1 MTRSKT
7 MHNHATHGLPRWL
20 GALCGMLMALT
31 LALPASAATEEP
43 DALVKRV
50 SEEVLQILK
59 EHQDNP
65 GGAEVQALVKAK
77 VLGHFDFAR
86 MAALAA
92 GLSWRKA
99 TPEQKTELTDQFRTL
114 LVRTY
119 ASALGKF
126 KGQTLEFDPQRKS
139 EDQRKAI
146 VRSRLLQPGVEAI
159 TVDYKMVAAGSGWK
173 VYDVSV
179 DGVSLVTT
187 YRDAFAEEA
196 RANGVDGLIRM
207 LTDKNAALA
216 SDKAA

>member
-1 MTRSKT
+1 MQDD
-7 MHNHATHGLPRWL
+7 ATHCLPRWV
-20 GALCGMLMALT
+20 GALWGMLMALT
-31 LALPASAATEEP
+31 LALPATAATEEP

-50 SEEVLQILK
+50 SGEVLQILK

-65 GGAEVQALVKAK
+65 GGAEVQALVKQK
-77 VLGHFDFAR
+77 VLGHFDFQR

-126 KGQTLEFDPQRKS
+126 KGQSLEFDPQRKS

-146 VRSRLLQPGVEAI
+146 VRSRLLQPGAEAI

>member
-1 MTRSKT
+1 MHHDATRSRR
-7 MHNHATHGLPRWL
+7 RWT
-20 GALCGMLMALT
+20 GALSVLLMALA

-50 SEEVLQILK
+50 SEEVLQIL
-59 EHQDNP
+59 HQHKDNP
-65 GGAEVQALVKAK
+65 GGPEVQAQVKEM

-92 GLSWRKA
+92 GLSWRAA
-99 TPEQKTELTDQFRTL
+99 TPAQKTELTDQFRTL

-139 EDQRKAI
+139 EDQHKAI
-146 VRSRLLQPGVEAI
+146 VRSRLLQPGQEAI
-159 TVDYKMVAAGSGWK
+159 TVDYKMVAASSGWK

-207 LTDKNAALA
+207 LSDKNAALA

>member
-1 MTRSKT
+1 MQHVARD
-7 MHNHATHGLPRWL
+7 ALPPRIGSLW
-20 GALCGMLMALT
+20 GMLLALM
-31 LALPASAATEEP
+31 LALPALAQAPEEP
-43 DALVKRV
+43 DALVERV
-50 SEEVLQILK
+50 SGEVLQILK
-59 EHQDNP
+59 DHQSNP
-65 GGAEVQALVKAK
+65 GSAEVQAMVKDK

-92 GLSWRKA
+92 GLSWRSA
-99 TPEQKTELTDQFRTL
+99 TPAQKAELTEQFRTL

-119 ASALGKF
+119 SSALGKF
-126 KGQTLEFDPQRKS
+126 KGQKLEFDPQRKS

-146 VRSRLLQPGVEAI
+146 VRSRLLQPGAEAI
-159 TVDYKMVAAGSGWK
+159 TVDYKMIASASGWK

-216 SDKAA
+216 SDGAA

>member
-1 MTRSKT
+1 
-7 MHNHATHGLPRWL
+7 MHNDATRCLPRWV
-20 GALCGMLMALT
+20 GALWGMLMALA
-31 LALPASAATEEP
+31 LALPATAATEEP

-50 SEEVLQILK
+50 SGEVLQILK
-59 EHQDNP
+59 EHQANP
-65 GGAEVQALVKAK
+65 GGAEVQALVKEK

-99 TPEQKTELTDQFRTL
+99 TPEQKAELTDQFRTL

-139 EDQRKAI
+139 ADERKAI
-146 VRSRLLQPGVEAI
+146 VRSRLLQPGAEPI
-159 TVDYKMVAAGSGWK
+159 TVDYKMVAASSGWK

>member
-1 MTRSKT
+1 MRNDTT
-7 MHNHATHGLPRWL
+7 HAPARRV
-20 GALCGMLMALT
+20 GALWGMLMALM
-31 LALPASAATEEP
+31 LALPATAATEEP

-50 SEEVLQILK
+50 SEQVLQIL
-59 EHQDNP
+59 EENQDNP
-65 GGAEVQALVKAK
+65 GGAKVQALVKEK

-159 TVDYKMVAAGSGWK
+159 TVDYKMVSASSGWK

>member
-1 MTRSKT
+1 
-7 MHNHATHGLPRWL
+7 MHNDTTHSLSRRV
-20 GALCGMLMALT
+20 GAFCGMLMALM
-31 LALPASAATEEP
+31 LALPATAATEEP

-99 TPEQKTELTDQFRTL
+99 TPEQKAELTDQFRTL

-139 EDQRKAI
+139 ADERKAI
-146 VRSRLLQPGVEAI
+146 VRSRLLQPGAEPI
-159 TVDYKMVAAGSGWK
+159 TVDYKMVAASSGWK

>member
-1 MTRSKT
+1 
-7 MHNHATHGLPRWL
+7 MHKDATHSLPRWV
-20 GALCGMLMALT
+20 GALWVMLMT
-31 LALPASAATEEP
+31 LALPATAATAATEEP

-50 SEEVLQILK
+50 SGEVLQILK

-65 GGAEVQALVKAK
+65 GGAEVQALVKQK
-77 VLGHFDFAR
+77 VLGHFDFQR

-126 KGQTLEFDPQRKS
+126 KGQSLEFDPQRKS

-146 VRSRLLQPGVEAI
+146 VRSRLLQPGAEAI

>member
-1 MTRSKT
+1 
-7 MHNHATHGLPRWL
+7 MHNNAIHCLPRWV
-20 GALCGMLMALT
+20 GALWGMLMALT
-31 LALPASAATEEP
+31 LALPATAATEEP
-43 DALVKRV
+43 DALVRRV

-65 GGAEVQALVKAK
+65 GGAEVQALVKQK

-126 KGQTLEFDPQRKS
+126 KGQSLEFDPQRKS

-146 VRSRLLQPGVEAI
+146 VRSRLLQPGAEAI

>member
-1 MTRSKT
+1 
-7 MHNHATHGLPRWL
+7 MHNDTTHCLPRWV
-20 GALCGMLMALT
+20 GALWVMLTALT
-31 LALPASAATEEP
+31 LALPATAATEEP

-65 GGAEVQALVKAK
+65 GGAEVQALVKQK
-77 VLGHFDFAR
+77 VLGHFDFQR

-126 KGQTLEFDPQRKS
+126 KGQSLEFDPQRKS

-146 VRSRLLQPGVEAI
+146 VRSRLLQPGAEAI

>member
-1 MTRSKT
+1 
-7 MHNHATHGLPRWL
+7 MHNDATRCLPRWV
-20 GALCGMLMALT
+20 GALWGMLMALT
-31 LALPASAATEEP
+31 LALPATAAAEEP

-50 SEEVLQILK
+50 SGEVLQILK
-59 EHQDNP
+59 EHQADP
-65 GGAEVQALVKAK
+65 GGAEVQALVKEK

-99 TPEQKTELTDQFRTL
+99 TPEQKAELTDQFRTL

-139 EDQRKAI
+139 ADQRKAI
-146 VRSRLLQPGVEAI
+146 VRSRLLQPGAEAI
-159 TVDYKMVAAGSGWK
+159 TVDYKMVAASSGWK

-196 RANGVDGLIRM
+196 RANGVDGLIKM

>member
-1 MTRSKT
+1 MHHDATRS
-7 MHNHATHGLPRWL
+7 LRRWT
-20 GALCGMLMALT
+20 GALSVLLIALA

-50 SEEVLQILK
+50 SEEVLQIL
-59 EHQDNP
+59 EENRDNP
-65 GGAEVQALVKAK
+65 GGAKVQALVKEK

-146 VRSRLLQPGVEAI
+146 VRSRLLQPGAEAI
-159 TVDYKMVAAGSGWK
+159 TVDYKMVAASSGWK

-207 LTDKNAALA
+207 LSDKNAALA

>member
-1 MTRSKT
+1 
-7 MHNHATHGLPRWL
+7 MHNETTHSLPRRV
-20 GALCGMLMALT
+20 GAFWGMLMALM
-31 LALPASAATEEP
+31 LALPATAATEEP

-59 EHQDNP
+59 ENQDNP
-65 GGAEVQALVKAK
+65 GGAKVQALVKEK

-99 TPEQKTELTDQFRTL
+99 TPEQKTELTEQFRTL

-159 TVDYKMVAAGSGWK
+159 TVDYKMVAASSGWK

-207 LTDKNAALA
+207 LTDKNATLA

>member
-1 MTRSKT
+1 
-7 MHNHATHGLPRWL
+7 
-20 GALCGMLMALT
+20 
-31 LALPASAATEEP
+31 
-43 DALVKRV
+43 
-50 SEEVLQILK
+50 
-59 EHQDNP
+59 
-65 GGAEVQALVKAK
+65 
-77 VLGHFDFAR
+77 

-126 KGQTLEFDPQRKS
+126 KGQSLEFDPQRKS

-146 VRSRLLQPGVEAI
+146 VRSRLLQPGAEAI

>member
-1 MTRSKT
+1 MHHDATRS
-7 MHNHATHGLPRWL
+7 LRRWT
-20 GALCGMLMALT
+20 GALSVLLMALA

-59 EHQDNP
+59 ENQDNP
-65 GGAEVQALVKAK
+65 GGAKVQALVKEK

-146 VRSRLLQPGVEAI
+146 VRSRLLQPGAEAI
-159 TVDYKMVAAGSGWK
+159 TVDYKMVAASSGWK

-179 DGVSLVTT
+179 DGVSPVTT

-207 LTDKNAALA
+207 LSDKNAALA

>member
-1 MTRSKT
+1 MQHVARD
-7 MHNHATHGLPRWL
+7 ALPRRT
-20 GALCGMLMALT
+20 GALWGMLLALM
-31 LALPASAATEEP
+31 LALPALAQPPEEP
-43 DALVKRV
+43 DALVERV
-50 SEEVLQILK
+50 SGEVLQILK
-59 EHQDNP
+59 DHQGNP
-65 GGAEVQALVKAK
+65 GSPEVQAMVKDK

-92 GLSWRKA
+92 GLSWRSA
-99 TPEQKTELTDQFRTL
+99 TPAQKAALTEQFRTL

-119 ASALGKF
+119 SSALGKF
-126 KGQTLEFDPQRKS
+126 KGQKLEFDPQRKS

-146 VRSRLLQPGVEAI
+146 VRSRLLQPGAEAI
-159 TVDYKMVAAGSGWK
+159 VVDYKMIASASGWK

-196 RANGVDGLIRM
+196 RANGVDGLIKM

-216 SDKAA
+216 SDGAA

>member
-1 MTRSKT
+1 MQHVARD
-7 MHNHATHGLPRWL
+7 ALPRRIGSLW
-20 GALCGMLMALT
+20 GMLLALM
-31 LALPASAATEEP
+31 LALPALAQAPEEP
-43 DALVKRV
+43 DALGERV
-50 SEEVLQILK
+50 SGEVLQILK
-59 EHQDNP
+59 DHQSNP
-65 GGAEVQALVKAK
+65 GSAEVQAMVKEK

-92 GLSWRKA
+92 GLSWRSA
-99 TPEQKTELTDQFRTL
+99 TPAQKAELTEQFRTL

-119 ASALGKF
+119 SSALGKF

-146 VRSRLLQPGVEAI
+146 VRSRLLHPGAEAI
-159 TVDYKMVAAGSGWK
+159 TVDYKMIASTSGWK

-216 SDKAA
+216 SDGAA

>member
-1 MTRSKT
+1 MHHDATRS
-7 MHNHATHGLPRWL
+7 LRRWI
-20 GALCGMLMALT
+20 GALSGLLMALA
-31 LALPASAATEEP
+31 LALPATAATEEP

-59 EHQDNP
+59 ENQDNP
-65 GGAEVQALVKAK
+65 GGAEGPGTGQGKGAGAFRFRAH
-77 VLGHFDFAR
+77 GRAR
-86 MAALAA
+86 
-92 GLSWRKA
+92 GG
-99 TPEQKTELTDQFRTL
+99 TELAQGNAGAEDRADGPVPHACWCAPTPR
-114 LVRTY
+114 RS
-119 ASALGKF
+119 ASSRARR
-126 KGQTLEFDPQRKS
+126 LEFDPQRKS

-146 VRSRLLQPGVEAI
+146 VRSRLLQPGAEAI

>member
-1 MTRSKT
+1 
-7 MHNHATHGLPRWL
+7 MHNDATHCLPRWV
-20 GALCGMLMALT
+20 GALWVMLMALT
-31 LALPASAATEEP
+31 LALPATAATEEP

-65 GGAEVQALVKAK
+65 GGAEVQALVKQK
-77 VLGHFDFAR
+77 VLGHFDFQR

-126 KGQTLEFDPQRKS
+126 KGQSLEFDPQRKS

-146 VRSRLLQPGVEAI
+146 VRSRLLQPGAEAI

>member
-1 MTRSKT
+1 MQHVARD
-7 MHNHATHGLPRWL
+7 ALPRRT
-20 GALCGMLMALT
+20 GALWGMLLALM
-31 LALPASAATEEP
+31 LALPALAQPPEEP
-43 DALVKRV
+43 DALVERV
-50 SEEVLQILK
+50 SGEVLQILK
-59 EHQDNP
+59 DHQGNP
-65 GGAEVQALVKAK
+65 GSPEVQAMVKDK

-92 GLSWRKA
+92 GLSWRSA
-99 TPEQKTELTDQFRTL
+99 TPAQKAALTEQFRTL

-119 ASALGKF
+119 SSALGKF
-126 KGQTLEFDPQRKS
+126 KGQKLEFDPQRKS

-146 VRSRLLQPGVEAI
+146 VRSRLLQPGAEAI
-159 TVDYKMVAAGSGWK
+159 TVDYKMIASASGWK

-196 RANGVDGLIRM
+196 RANGVDGLIKM

-216 SDKAA
+216 SDGAA

>member
-1 MTRSKT
+1 MHDDALHTRSL
-7 MHNHATHGLPRWL
+7 ARGI
-20 GALCGMLMALT
+20 GALCAMLIALL
-31 LALPASAATEEP
+31 LALPAAAATEEP

-59 EHQDNP
+59 ENQDNP
-65 GGAEVQALVKAK
+65 GGAKVQALVKEK

-159 TVDYKMVAAGSGWK
+159 TVDYKMVAASSGWK

-179 DGVSLVTT
+179 DGISLVTT
-187 YRDAFAEEA
+187 YRDAFAQEA

-207 LTDKNAALA
+207 LTDKNATLA
-216 SDKAA
+216 RDNEAA

>member
-1 MTRSKT
+1 MQDD
-7 MHNHATHGLPRWL
+7 ATHCLPRWV
-20 GALCGMLMALT
+20 GALWGMLMALT
-31 LALPASAATEEP
+31 LALPATAATEEP

-50 SEEVLQILK
+50 SGEVLQILK

-65 GGAEVQALVKAK
+65 GGAEVQALVKQK
-77 VLGHFDFAR
+77 VLGHFDFQR

-126 KGQTLEFDPQRKS
+126 KGQSLEFDPQRKS
-139 EDQRKAI
+139 QDQRKAI
-146 VRSRLLQPGVEAI
+146 VRSRLLQPGAEAI